1 MGKEAKLRAMRQV
14 LRLGGGLPVSVLPG
28 APRCSRRCMV
38 LALRREWWR
47 SARRAPLAAELTDAA
62 RARLAP
68 PPRSVACAGAGDER
82 GVGRGLLGWGLT

>member
-68 PPRSVACAGAGDER
+68 PPVPWLARAQAMSEASVVVCWAGD
-82 GVGRGLLGWGLT
+82 